1 MGMSINEINISMA
14 KLIDEAIE
22 QVRNDVNRVF
32 TDQNYPP
39 DARLEF
45 IQTTYMPIIASLTAA
60 VEKVTEVSRYF

>member
-1 MGMSINEINISMA
+1 MGKSINEININMA
-14 KLIDEAIE
+14 QLIDEAIE

-32 TDQNYPP
+32 TDPNYPP

-45 IQTTYMPIIASLTAA
+45 IQTTYVPIIADLTAA